1 MKKTVN
7 FVLAA
12 VAFCF
17 ILLQRPYAQESDV
30 TEFKILFGSCNR
42 VELQN
47 PFWEQM
53 AQNQADVFI
62 WGGDAI
68 YADTRNMRKMKK
80 MYVAQ
85 KKIPDYKAFAES
97 ILVMGTWDDHDYG
110 LNDAGA
116 EYDQKQKS
124 QKLFLDFIEIPKNA
138 ETRKTEGVYT
148 SRDFEVSGK
157 KIKIIILDTRYFR
170 SNLKRS
176 ANPEKRYDPT
186 TDSSKTMLGKTQWD
200 WLARELQDKT
210 DFTVIMSSI
219 QFLSHEH
226 GFEAWGN
233 FPYEVARFEGLIKN
247 SNANGVI
254 LLSGDRHIAEFSKK
268 EIPGLQYPLIDFTSS
283 GLTHTYTAFDGEPN
297 EYRVG
302 EVVTRKNYG
311 LVSINLNTNAVN
323 FKIMGENNEV
333 LQEIEQDY

>member
-110 LNDAGA
+110 L
-116 EYDQKQKS
+116 
-124 QKLFLDFIEIPKNA
+124 
-138 ETRKTEGVYT
+138 TM
-148 SRDFEVSGK
+148 
-157 KIKIIILDTRYFR
+157 
-170 SNLKRS
+170 
-176 ANPEKRYDPT
+176 PEPNMTK
-186 TDSSKTMLGKTQWD
+186 
-200 WLARELQDKT
+200 
-210 DFTVIMSSI
+210 
-219 QFLSHEH
+219 
-226 GFEAWGN
+226 
-233 FPYEVARFEGLIKN
+233 
-247 SNANGVI
+247 
-254 LLSGDRHIAEFSKK
+254 SKK
-268 EIPGLQYPLIDFTSS
+268 VKSCFLI
-283 GLTHTYTAFDGEPN
+283 L
-297 EYRVG
+297 
-302 EVVTRKNYG
+302 
-311 LVSINLNTNAVN
+311 
-323 FKIMGENNEV
+323 
-333 LQEIEQDY
+333 